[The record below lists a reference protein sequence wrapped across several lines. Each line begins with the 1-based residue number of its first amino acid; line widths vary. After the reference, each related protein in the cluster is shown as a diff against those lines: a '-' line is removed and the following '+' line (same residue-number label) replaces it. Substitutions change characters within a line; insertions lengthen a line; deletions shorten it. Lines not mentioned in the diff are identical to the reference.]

1 MCLLRSPESR
11 CRLHCNDMD
20 RTALFPSHCN
30 HMNSTVWLNT
40 IVSTSLHPYAL
51 NGILI
56 SWGRDGSIKWWC
68 EGIYKYLCTYIYSVF
83 KNLIYFV
90 FYRKQI
96 FLAKKNIIPLRSFK
110 IFMCVEN
117 TILIV
122 IPGPNWAF
130 NLYTWFRITYWLVTY
145 IFSSDS
151 FSFSLL
157 FHNLKYDSVLM
168 YLFEYT

>member
-1 MCLLRSPESR
+1 MSSPPNNLKKDLRKTWSDLARIACPAFNRSLWLAQQNTLIDQACVMCLLRSPESR

-20 RTALFPSHCN
+20 GTALFPSHCN

-68 EGIYKYLCTYIYSVF
+68 EGIYKYLCTYIYPVF

-90 FYRKQI
+90 F
-96 FLAKKNIIPLRSFK
+96 
-110 IFMCVEN
+110 
-117 TILIV
+117 
-122 IPGPNWAF
+122 
-130 NLYTWFRITYWLVTY
+130 
-145 IFSSDS
+145 
-151 FSFSLL
+151 
-157 FHNLKYDSVLM
+157 
-168 YLFEYT
+168 